1 MIGPGR
7 GVALFPGGESWIG
20 DALRLVISPAP
31 GRLLTYMG
39 IAVANPHRHPCTRVM
54 DVAGLGSVDRC
65 AVSVREQQA
74 APLQAI
80 MGSVPAT
87 GVGRAES
94 RNDRLRYAGKRL
106 LVFIP
111 SV

>member
-1 MIGPGR
+1 MHC
-7 GVALFPGGESWIG
+7 ALS
-20 DALRLVISPAP
+20 SPLHPA
-31 GRLLTYMG
+31 GSMNHMG
-39 IAVANPHRHPCTRVM
+39 IAVATPHCHLCTRVM

-87 GVGRAES
+87 GVGRAGC
-94 RNDRLRYAGKRL
+94 RNDRLRYAGKRFL
-106 LVFIP
+106 ACIP
-111 SV
+111 SVSGGVNGNQDKRED

>member
-1 MIGPGR
+1 MHCVTP
-7 GVALFPGGESWIG
+7 
-20 DALRLVISPAP
+20 SPLYPA
-31 GRLLTYMG
+31 RSMNNVG
-39 IAVANPHRHPCTRVM
+39 IAVATPPRYPCTRVM

-87 GVGRAES
+87 GVGRAGS

-106 LVFIP
+106 LVCIP
-111 SV
+111 SVSGGVNGNQDKQED